1 MVDLT
6 LVQICQEVF
15 PFVAL
20 VLKKKALS
28 DTEFPGRFLS
38 YLLGLQTLGMIKKS
52 IPKLR
57 LLSVSKL

>member
-1 MVDLT
+1 MNMVDLT

-38 YLLGLQTLGMIKKS
+38 YLLGLQTLGMIKKAFQN
-52 IPKLR
+52 
-57 LLSVSKL
+57 